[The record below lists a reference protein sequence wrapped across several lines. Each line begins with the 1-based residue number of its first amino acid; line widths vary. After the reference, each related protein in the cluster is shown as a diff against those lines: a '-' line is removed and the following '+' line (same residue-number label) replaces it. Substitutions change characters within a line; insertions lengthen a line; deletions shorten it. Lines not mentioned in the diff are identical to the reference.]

1 MAIQDISLHELNSLI
16 REILNDGFPE
26 RYWVSAEISEA
37 RENYSGHCYLEFTE
51 KDNLSGQII
60 AKARGVIWAS
70 TFLILKPYFEEQ
82 TGEQFRA
89 GIKVLVQV
97 SIDFHELYGLTLTV
111 HDIDPTY
118 TLGDI
123 ARHRAEILRQLT
135 EEGVIDMNKELA
147 WNYPPQRIAVISSK
161 TAAGYGDFTNQ
172 LKNNPNG
179 YAFYTVLFQA
189 TMQGSQTEASIISA
203 LEKIYEQADNFDG
216 VVIIRGGGATSELNC
231 FDSYLLAQHI
241 TQFPLPVLTG
251 IGHDRDETVIDKV
264 ANIRVKTP
272 TAAAEWLISQSKKAD
287 EQRISLRNSINLL
300 LRQRLQEEVQQLTSF
315 GREIPRLLEQ
325 RIQKEKKLIQKIQ
338 QSTVQESRQ
347 QLYNEKIRINNFT
360 ALLPR
365 AAEKALPQ
373 EQSKLAQFES
383 LLRQAIYYRIKT
395 EKQHLDII
403 GKTITLTSPEQILK
417 KGYSLTLKGG
427 KVVHSIQELQSGDKI
442 ITLLK
447 DGEKES
453 KVI

>member
-1 MAIQDISLHELNSLI
+1 MVARDISLHELNSLI
-16 REILNDGFPE
+16 RETLNDGLPE
-26 RYWVSAEISEA
+26 RYWVSAEVSEA
-37 RENYSGHCYLEFTE
+37 RENYSGHCYLEFAE
-51 KDNLSGQII
+51 KDSRSGQII

-70 TFLILKPYFEEQ
+70 TFLMLKPYFEEQ
-82 TGEQFRA
+82 TGEAFRA

-135 EEGVIDMNKELA
+135 EEGVIDMNKELG
-147 WNYPPQRIAVISSK
+147 WNFPPQRIAVISSK
-161 TAAGYGDFTNQ
+161 TAAGYGDFTDQ
-172 LKNNPNG
+172 LKNNPDG
-179 YAFYTVLFQA
+179 YAFYPVLFQA
-189 TMQGSQTEASIISA
+189 TMQGSQTEASIIKA

-216 VVIIRGGGATSELNC
+216 VVIIRGGGATSELSC

-287 EQRISLRNSINLL
+287 EQRILLRDSICLL
-300 LRQRLQEEVQQLTSF
+300 LRQRLQEEQKRLASIGQEV
-315 GREIPRLLEQ
+315 PRLLEQ
-325 RIQKEKKLIQKIQ
+325 RIQTEKRLIQKIQ
-338 QSTVQESRQ
+338 QLTVQESRQ
-347 QLYNEKIRINNFT
+347 RLYKENIRINNLT

-365 AAEKALPQ
+365 AAEKALPP
-373 EQSKLAQFES
+373 EQSKLSRLES
-383 LLRQAIYYRIKT
+383 SLRQAIYYRIKT

-403 GKTITLTSPEQILK
+403 GKTIDLTSPEQILK
-417 KGYSLTLKGG
+417 KGYSLTMKSG
-427 KVVHSIQELQSGDKI
+427 KVVRSIQELQPGDKI
-442 ITLLK
+442 VTILR

-453 KVI
+453 EII